1 MRGGISVSDVEN
13 FADAFS
19 DLIVAGNIEGVAK
32 AIQSRSGI
40 NLDLQKNSQGEPM
53 LSVAIK
59 SGKIDIVKMLTEKNY
74 DGKTLNMMC
83 SIGGRDDENKTAL
96 MEACDYGNDSMLRQ
110 VPGRKDNRDNITRLL
125 LERANESDITNVDAN
140 GLTPMMYACRS
151 GNVVAV
157 ENMLDRLTKLGKSQ
171 EDIVVYLNQENRYGH
186 TAVDLI
192 YIGDRLDV
200 EKLLKDRGYHDV
212 LEHARMKSSEGV
224 SREVDVGSD
233 KQTKSKTSLV
243 SKVKKMIGGKSKKKE
258 FERKGSKMFPDYATS
273 QDYLNDSNLNL
284 NTANNVS
291 LQDTMTLIEEEPQN
305 MVSDMKEH
313 INMGNTIV
321 VDTTEFIQKSRKDS
335 NSSIKTLVVED
346 ESGVE
351 KIRQLIDV
359 TDSVSKDNSKIV
371 EDNFLDDVA
380 IQKLKNKTRGKNN
393 ILRRDRNENSKG
405 ISNKV

>member
-1 MRGGISVSDVEN
+1 MSDVEN
-13 FADAFS
+13 FADTFS

-151 GNVVAV
+151 GNVAAV

-171 EDIVVYLNQENRYGH
+171 EDIVAYLNQENRYGH

-192 YIGDRLDV
+192 YIGDRSDV

-212 LEHARMKSSEGV
+212 
-224 SREVDVGSD
+224 
-233 KQTKSKTSLV
+233 
-243 SKVKKMIGGKSKKKE
+243 
-258 FERKGSKMFPDYATS
+258 
-273 QDYLNDSNLNL
+273 
-284 NTANNVS
+284 
-291 LQDTMTLIEEEPQN
+291 
-305 MVSDMKEH
+305 
-313 INMGNTIV
+313 
-321 VDTTEFIQKSRKDS
+321 
-335 NSSIKTLVVED
+335 
-346 ESGVE
+346 
-351 KIRQLIDV
+351 
-359 TDSVSKDNSKIV
+359 
-371 EDNFLDDVA
+371 
-380 IQKLKNKTRGKNN
+380 
-393 ILRRDRNENSKG
+393 
-405 ISNKV
+405 